1 MLACGT
7 LTASENENTY
17 YLDFGINSSEAIS
30 GRNHLGEKDDHE
42 TTIGHITFT
51 INDLIANKGSSSG
64 ISASYASNSQ
74 TPPAN
79 TPLDL
84 TWNNTNV
91 SLDGINTSSG
101 FSDVFCFVSLSNLK
115 ATNTYSISLL
125 MSSVK
130 DSMTI
135 YTNLSDTATFQSAS
149 YYQNLETGEAIPL
162 DLSNATSAGTT
173 FHGLTTDDILIKI
186 NFTGSESF
194 TFGAISNSSESFTLA
209 GLSIQENMPIPE
221 ASTAALSLCFGMSML
236 FRRRRRA

>member
-64 ISASYASNSQ
+64 ISASYVSNSY

-101 FSDVFCFVSLSNLK
+101 FSDVFCAVSLSNLK
-115 ATNTYSISLL
+115 ATSTYSISLL

-130 DSMTI
+130 DSMVI
-135 YTNLSDTATFQSAS
+135 YATLSNTATFQSAS

-162 DLSNATSAGTT
+162 DLSSTTAGTT
-173 FHGLTTDDILIKI
+173 FDGLTTDDILIKI
-186 NFTGSESF
+186 DFTGSESF
-194 TFGAISNSSESFTLA
+194 TFGGISDVSGAFTLA
-209 GLSIQENMPIPE
+209 GLSIQEKMPIPE
-221 ASTAALSLCFGMSML
+221 TSTAALSLCFGISML